1 MIKEVEILVIGG
13 GPAGLC
19 AAAAAASMGAEVL
32 LCERDGAP
40 GGQLVKQTHK
50 FFGSERQYAGERGFQ
65 IGKRLTE
72 QVKMIPASSCGRMR
86 RSWASMRTGSP
97 RSITKTVIRRCVRV
111 RLSSPPAQLKSF
123 WRFRETIFRAFT
135 GRVPCRR

>member
-40 GGQLVKQTHK
+40 GGQLVKQTH
-50 FFGSERQYAGERGFQ
+50 
-65 IGKRLTE
+65 
-72 QVKMIPASSCGRMR
+72 
-86 RSWASMRTGSP
+86 
-97 RSITKTVIRRCVRV
+97 
-111 RLSSPPAQLKSF
+111 
-123 WRFRETIFRAFT
+123 
-135 GRVPCRR
+135 

>member
-40 GGQLVKQTHK
+40 GGQLVYSTCSIELEENGLQV
-50 FFGSERQYAGERGFQ
+50 ERFLSGHPEFRKVSSRQILPSVEADGAYAC
-65 IGKRLTE
+65 LL
-72 QVKMIPASSCGRMR
+72 R
-86 RSWASMRTGSP
+86 RA
-97 RSITKTVIRRCVRV
+97 
-111 RLSSPPAQLKSF
+111 
-123 WRFRETIFRAFT
+123 
-135 GRVPCRR
+135 